1 MTAHQELPANPGS
14 PVTRLDRESIL
25 DILVQDLSDGL
36 DHPEL
41 WPVFPQFLDH
51 FPDLAI
57 PVAARLNAVCEPQ
70 TEAALTAILALCH
83 GATGKAHAG
92 VREID
97 ALSATRPSELLARVR
112 AHLLSMV
119 AASEA
124 AGPDHD
130 ICWSPAVE
138 AILRR
143 EKIYLA
149 HEWLVE
155 GVFAP
160 GTTVRI
166 PGAWRPERFASMP
179 RGGFANFGAFTY
191 CQSPGLILP
200 LEAGRYCSIALGTRV
215 MGPAHPVD
223 WVSSHFWPW
232 RWHMNDLARREF
244 GRDMPIRHFQ
254 TDLGVVRIGND
265 VWIGQDV
272 LIKAGITIGDGA
284 IVAAG
289 SVVSKDV
296 PPYAIVGGVPARIIR
311 MRFDDATVGRLLASR
326 WWDYN
331 YVDFA
336 SLDPT
341 DPNRFLDGLEPMI
354 ASGAIQRFDPGRVS
368 VAALL
373 RAELG

>member
-1 MTAHQELPANPGS
+1 MTAHQELPANADTQAS
-14 PVTRLDRESIL
+14 TLDYDNIIEI
-25 DILVQDLSDGL
+25 IVQDLSDGL

-41 WPVFPQFLDH
+41 WPVFPQFLDY

-57 PVAARLNAVCEPQ
+57 PAGIRLNAACEPQ
-70 TEAALTAILALCH
+70 AEAALTTILALCR
-83 GATGKAHAG
+83 GATGQAEAG
-92 VREID
+92 LREID
-97 ALSATRPSELLARVR
+97 KLSAVRPNELLTGVR
-112 AHLLSMV
+112 GHLLSMV
-119 AASEA
+119 AANDVV
-124 AGPDHD
+124 GPDYD

-138 AILRR
+138 AILKR

-149 HEWLVE
+149 HEWRVE

-160 GTTVRI
+160 GATVRI

-215 MGPAHPVD
+215 MGPAHPSD

-232 RWHMNDLARREF
+232 RWHMHSLARSEF
-244 GRDMPIRHFQ
+244 GREVPIRHFQ
-254 TDLGVVRIGND
+254 TDLGVARIGND

-272 LIKAGITIGDGA
+272 LIKGGITIGDGA

-296 PPYAIVGGVPARIIR
+296 PPYAIVGGVPARTIR
-311 MRFDDATVGRLLASR
+311 MRFDDATIERLLASR

-354 ASGAIQRFDPGRVS
+354 ASGAIQSFNPGRVS

>member
-1 MTAHQELPANPGS
+1 MTAHLELPANAE
-14 PVTRLDRESIL
+14 TQALTLDYDSII
-25 DILVQDLSDGL
+25 DILVQDLSNGL

-41 WPVFPQFLDH
+41 WPVFPRFLDH

-57 PVAARLNAVCEPQ
+57 PVAIRLNAAREPVA
-70 TEAALTAILALCH
+70 EAALTTILALCY
-83 GATGKAHAG
+83 GAMGKAEAG

-97 ALSATRPSELLARVR
+97 KLSAVPSNQLLTGARG
-112 AHLLSMV
+112 HLLSMV
-119 AASEA
+119 AASDV
-124 AGPDHD
+124 AGPDYD
-130 ICWSPAVE
+130 LCWSPAVE
-138 AILRR
+138 AILKR

-160 GTTVRI
+160 GAMVRI

-215 MGPAHPVD
+215 MGPAHPSD

-232 RWHMNDLARREF
+232 RWHMNDLAKREF
-244 GRDMPIRHFQ
+244 GREVPIRHFQ
-254 TDLGVVRIGND
+254 TDLGVARIGND

-272 LIKAGITIGDGA
+272 LVKGGITIGDGA
-284 IVAAG
+284 IIAAG

-311 MRFDDATVGRLLASR
+311 MRFDDATIERLLASR

-354 ASGAIQRFDPGRVS
+354 ASGAIQTFDPGRVS